1 MIFAEIT
8 NMTLLVHFSIA
19 QILPEPE
26 VVHLSIYHIKN
37 LPWFLLSNALIFIQI
52 GSLVAKI

>member
-8 NMTLLVHFSIA
+8 NMTLLVHFYIA

-26 VVHLSIYHIKN
+26 VVGLSVYHIKIALVSSFQSTN
-37 LPWFLLSNALIFIQI
+37 YYSNRII
-52 GSLVAKI
+52 G